1 MPDIKP
7 FVEDIEQV
15 DESFRDAYV
24 ENDDGGYRLKAL
36 EGFVPEDKVTEHE
49 SVLNLKKTMQKE
61 RERANE
67 LEKQIK
73 GLEGATVT
81 DEEKEE
87 LKQLREARQKAEE
100 DRKRREGEFDKWR
113 EEISGKHKKEIQD
126 IVAERDQLR
135 SAICN
140 DSVKSQIAE
149 ACNEFQ
155 GRAKI
160 LEPLI
165 RQNIQT
171 EFVDGRV
178 EVTVV
183 DSDGTKKL
191 DDDGRPLSIRAF
203 VEQMSADKE
212 YADLFASQQRNGGG
226 SSSDSGRDD
235 SESGSGGEKP
245 DTKGLK
251 RSEMSKKDKVAFIR
265 EHGEDE
271 YMKLPL

>member
-7 FVEDIEQV
+7 FVDDIEQV
-15 DESFRDAYV
+15 DEGLRDAYV
-24 ENDDGGYRLKAL
+24 ENEGGGYRLKAL
-36 EGFVPEDKVTEHE
+36 EGFVPEDRVTEHE

-67 LEKQIK
+67 LEKKIK
-73 GLEGATVT
+73 GLEGNAIT

-113 EEISGKHKKEIQD
+113 DEISEKHKKETSE
-126 IVAERDQLR
+126 IVAERDKLR
-135 SAICN
+135 QAICN
-140 DSVKSQIAE
+140 DSVKVQIAE
-149 ACNEFQ
+149 ACNEFE

-165 RQNIQT
+165 RQSIET
-171 EFVDGRV
+171 TYEDGRV
-178 EVTVV
+178 QIAVN
-183 DSDGTKKL
+183 DADGTKML
-191 DDDGRPLSIRAF
+191 DDEGRPLTIRGL
-203 VEQMSADKE
+203 VERMSKDQE
-212 YADLFASQQRNGGG
+212 YADLFASKQRSGGG
-226 SSSDSGRDD
+226 SSSDSGRDGG
-235 SESGSGGEKP
+235 SGNGGEKP

-265 EHGEDE
+265 EHGEEE